1 MRRIVLTISSIF
13 IFLHAGFSQL
23 KEDTDSKILFHGLIM
38 DAETLVPI
46 SNAQIFVNR
55 EFSFIGGEDG
65 AFTMYV
71 HSRDSVLF
79 KRLGYK
85 PETMFISD
93 TLKGRDFIAGI
104 YMNSDT
110 LKIGEVVILPRYKNL
125 RSEILNSTSTIPEIM
140 DNARYNVAV
149 TAYQAKA
156 GQNELGNAQ
165 NNYALL
171 NQRQKTEAFEK
182 GTIASEHIAGLDALM
197 LIPAGIMLL
206 RGLPDNHTEF
216 KQQLT
221 NKEVDLIQNRY
232 LELKRQKK

>member
-1 MRRIVLTISSIF
+1 MRRIVLTVISVF
-13 IFLHAGFSQL
+13 LFLHAGFSQL
-23 KEDTDSKILFHGLIM
+23 KEGPDTRILFHGLIM

-46 SNAQIFVNR
+46 SNAQIFINR
-55 EFSFIGGEDG
+55 EFAFIGGEDG
-65 AFTMYV
+65 SFTVNV

-79 KRLGYK
+79 RRLGYK

-93 TLKGRDFIAGI
+93 TLKGREFIAGI

-110 LKIGEVVILPRYKNL
+110 LKIGEVVILPRYRNL
-125 RSEILNSTSTIPEIM
+125 RSEILNSNNTTPEIVE
-140 DNARYNVAV
+140 NAQYNVAV

-171 NQRQKTEAFEK
+171 NQRQKTAAFEK
-182 GTIASEHIAGLDALM
+182 GTIASEHIAGLDAFM
-197 LIPAGIMLL
+197 LIPAGIMIL
-206 RGLPDNHTEF
+206 RGLPDNHPEF

-221 NKEVDLIQNRY
+221 NKEVELIQNRY